1 MSIGLDIGK
10 FSIKLIELEKSN
22 DSISVKNIGKKNLFD
37 DLNKFDHD
45 KISKSQIKACIEDL
59 CNQMKIKPKKI
70 KNITSS
76 LSGKLIDVRQISTL
90 EMPDHEL
97 SVSLELEAKKHV
109 PLDGTDAIIDYHLLG
124 SNNEKLDQINLIL
137 STTTKNIISEHAE
150 LLKNC
155 KIKPGVFD
163 ADPIAISNIHQYSNE
178 LSEQGSD
185 VLVNIGN
192 SSTTIVVWGKNSSFF
207 TREIEIAGDRINK
220 ELIRKYNFDYL
231 SAESKKIE
239 NGIKS
244 LDEDK
249 ENEEASEEASEVDTM
264 PGGIMIE
271 EKTIFNEL
279 VDEIRKTLR
288 FYMKN
293 NNNSFFNTFYIT
305 GGGALLPGLDEFIT
319 NNLNVKVELLDPFKK
334 INNSN
339 KVDNPFEFSVALGLA
354 LRGLEK

>member
-10 FSIKLIELEKSN
+10 FSIKLIELEKNN
-22 DSISVKNIGKKNLFD
+22 DLISVKNIGKKNLFD

-231 SAESKKIE
+231 SAESRKIE

-249 ENEEASEEASEVDTM
+249 ENDEVSEESSEVDTM

>member
-37 DLNKFDHD
+37 DLNKFDYD

-231 SAESKKIE
+231 SAESRKIE

-249 ENEEASEEASEVDTM
+249 ENDEVSEESSEVDTM

>member
-1 MSIGLDIGK
+1 MSIGIDIGK
-10 FSIKLIELEKSN
+10 FSIKLVELEKNN
-22 DSISVKNIGKKNLFD
+22 DLVVVKNIGKKNLFED
-37 DLNKFDHD
+37 INKFDHD

-59 CNQMKIKPKKI
+59 CEQMKIKPKKI

-90 EMPDHEL
+90 EMPDNEL

-150 LLKNC
+150 LLKSC
-155 KIKPGVFD
+155 KIKPGIFD
-163 ADPIAISNIHQYSNE
+163 ADPIAISNIHQFSNDI
-178 LSEQGSD
+178 SEQGSD

-192 SSTTIVVWGKNSSFF
+192 STTTIVVWGKNSSFF

-220 ELIRKYNFDYL
+220 ELIRKYSYDYL
-231 SAESKKIE
+231 TAENKKIE
-239 NGIKS
+239 NGINS
-244 LDEDK
+244 LDESK
-249 ENEEASEEASEVDTM
+249 ENDESQDEIESSDSL

-271 EKTIFNEL
+271 EKTIFNEM

-305 GGGALLPGLDEFIT
+305 GGSALLPGLNEFIAS
-319 NNLNVKVELLDPFKK
+319 NLNVKVELLDPFKK

-339 KVDNPFEFSVALGLA
+339 KVNNPFEFSIALGLA
-354 LRGLEK
+354 LRGMEK

>member
-192 SSTTIVVWGKNSSFF
+192 SSTTIVVWGENSSFF

-220 ELIRKYNFDYL
+220 ELIRKYNFDYS
-231 SAESKKIE
+231 SAERKKIE
-239 NGIKS
+239 NGIRS
-244 LDEDK
+244 LDEEK
-249 ENEEASEEASEVDTM
+249 ENKEASEETPEADTM

>member
-1 MSIGLDIGK
+1 MSIGIDIGK
-10 FSIKLIELEKSN
+10 FSVKIVELEKTN
-22 DSISVKNIGKKNLFD
+22 DAVNVKNIGKKNLFD

-45 KISKSQIKACIEDL
+45 KISKSQIKACIDDL
-59 CNQMKIKPKKI
+59 CNEMKIKPKKI
-70 KNITSS
+70 KKLTSS

-124 SNNEKLDQINLIL
+124 TNNEKLDQIDLIL

-150 LLKNC
+150 LLKSC
-155 KIKPGVFD
+155 KMKPGIFD
-163 ADPIAISNIHQYSNE
+163 ADPIAVSNIHQFSNE
-178 LSEQGSD
+178 LPEQGSD

-192 SSTTIVVWGKNSSFF
+192 STTTVVVWGQNASFF
-207 TREIEIAGDRINK
+207 TREIDIAGDKINK
-220 ELIRKYNFDYL
+220 EIVRKYECDY
-231 SAESKKIE
+231 STAESKKNE
-239 NGIKS
+239 LGIKV
-244 LDEDK
+244 LDEDNEKVNK
-249 ENEEASEEASEVDTM
+249 EDTNEDANPIS
-264 PGGIMIE
+264 GIMIE
-271 EKTIFNEL
+271 EKTIYNEL

-305 GGGALLPGLDEFIT
+305 GGSSLLPGLDEFIAS
-319 NNLNVKVELLDPFKK
+319 NLNVKVELLDPFKK

-339 KVDNPFEFSVALGLA
+339 KTNNPFEYSIALGLA
-354 LRGLEK
+354 LRGLDK

>member
-249 ENEEASEEASEVDTM
+249 ENDEVSEESSEVDTM

>member
-249 ENEEASEEASEVDTM
+249 ENEEVSEESSEVDTM

>member
-10 FSIKLIELEKSN
+10 FSIKIVELEKNN
-22 DSISVKNIGKKNLFD
+22 DSTTVKNIGKKDLFD

-59 CNQMKIKPKKI
+59 CEQMKIKPKKI
-70 KNITSS
+70 KHLTSS

-150 LLKNC
+150 LLKSC

-178 LSEQGSD
+178 LSDQGSD

-192 SSTTIVVWGKNSSFF
+192 STTSVIVWGKNSSFF
-207 TREIEIAGDRINK
+207 TREIDIAGNKINK
-220 ELIRKYNFDYL
+220 EIIRKYACDY
-231 SAESKKIE
+231 SNAENKKIE
-239 NGIKS
+239 LGIKS
-244 LDEDK
+244 LDEEKTDK
-249 ENEEASEEASEVDTM
+249 ENLEENESDNAT

-293 NNNSFFNTFYIT
+293 NNNSFFNTFYLT
-305 GGGALLPGLDEFIT
+305 GGGALLPGLDEFIAS
-319 NNLNVKVELLDPFKK
+319 NLNVKVELLDPFKK
-334 INNSN
+334 INNST
-339 KVDNPFEFSVALGLA
+339 KVSNPFEYSIALGLA

>member
-231 SAESKKIE
+231 SAENKKIE

-249 ENEEASEEASEVDTM
+249 ENDEVSEESSEVDTM

>member
-249 ENEEASEEASEVDTM
+249 ENDEASEESSEVDAM